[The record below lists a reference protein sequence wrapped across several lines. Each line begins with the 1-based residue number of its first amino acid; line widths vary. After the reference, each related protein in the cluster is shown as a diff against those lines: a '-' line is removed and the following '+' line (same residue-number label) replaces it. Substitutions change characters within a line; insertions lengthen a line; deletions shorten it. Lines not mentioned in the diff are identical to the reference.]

1 MASAVNRIGTLA
13 IVVLLVAL
21 VGATESYAS
30 SPHRRPTKH
39 PARAEP
45 SVIAYGLVLPI
56 CGTCEPPNGY
66 SPLVAKDSRHVSL
79 GGRGTYNTG
88 GVWCFP
94 VHPEA
99 PPPSP
104 TVVASPVG
112 LETKAFLRKNTTVPL
127 GATGLSTAQWI
138 PAGEGCA
145 RSQIEIRTLRFY
157 AAPTGLILESSEE
170 IAFSFVVLGRSRT

>member
-13 IVVLLVAL
+13 IVVLLAAL

-30 SPHRRPTKH
+30 SPHRRPAKH
-39 PARAEP
+39 PVRAEP
-45 SVIAYGLVLPI
+45 SVIAYGLVSPI

-88 GVWCFP
+88 GVWCFRVLSKVSGP
-94 VHPEA
+94 Y
-99 PPPSP
+99 
-104 TVVASPVG
+104 TVVASPAE
-112 LETKAFLRKNTTVPL
+112 LETSAFIRKSTTVPL

-138 PAGEGCA
+138 PAAEGCA

-157 AAPTGLILESSEE
+157 AAPTGLILEPSEE
-170 IAFSFVVLGRSRT
+170 IAFSFVVLARSRT